1 MEIIKLTR
9 ENWEDEFNNKLV
21 DWNSP
26 RFIQSNY
33 PVRDVKEFI
42 KQLLEDIVEK
52 QKDKDKQIMTID
64 FRKVKEILAFEDRNE
79 ETINFVYNVLKDAE
93 VNIEE

>member
-1 MEIIKLTR
+1 MEKIKLTR

-21 DWNSP
+21 DCP

-52 QKDKDKQIMTID
+52 QKGKDKNKEIMTID
-64 FRKVKEILAFEDRNE
+64 FRKVKEILEFESRNRRLQE
-79 ETINFVYNVLKDAE
+79 SK
-93 VNIEE
+93 

>member
-1 MEIIKLTR
+1 MKTITKLTR

-26 RFIQSNY
+26 RFIQSEQ

-42 KQLLEDIVEK
+42 RRLLEDIEESRDEQFHEQLLK
-52 QKDKDKQIMTID
+52 W
-64 FRKVKEILAFEDRNE
+64 FEE
-79 ETINFVYNVLKDAE
+79 EDPYPLLRRVA
-93 VNIEE
+93 

>member
-1 MEIIKLTR
+1 MEKIKLTR

-21 DWNSP
+21 DWNNP

-52 QKDKDKQIMTID
+52 QKGKDKNKEIMTID
-64 FRKVKEILAFEDRNE
+64 FRKVKEILEFESRNRRLQE
-79 ETINFVYNVLKDAE
+79 SK
-93 VNIEE
+93 